1 MIGESVMDD
10 VATFERRQAFL
21 EKNHLYHEGDIT
33 HFGQKLIDCQVRS
46 CWKELKSKREATF
59 AERRKAVETFN
70 QMSKYKKEAL
80 PQLTKFGIA
89 FTALF
94 LNQAGALV
102 NVYLDGTVGI
112 SIGGVEMGQG
122 LFTKVAQIA
131 AKNLG
136 VRFEDVR
143 VLRRARRK
151 YRTRL
156 RRPPQQVQT
165 CTGTRLKMRVCRLWN
180 A

>member
-1 MIGESVMDD
+1 
-10 VATFERRQAFL
+10 
-21 EKNHLYHEGDIT
+21 
-33 HFGQKLIDCQVRS
+33 
-46 CWKELKSKREATF
+46 
-59 AERRKAVETFN
+59 
-70 QMSKYKKEAL
+70 MSKYKKRGFAAT
-80 PQLTKFGIA
+80 PAKFGIA

-136 VRFEDVR
+136 VRFEDVH
-143 VLRRARRK
+143 VLETSTEKIPELGHLGHEESPDLFKA
-151 YRTRL
+151 L
-156 RRPPQQVQT
+156 FDEIVQIAT
-165 CTGTRLKMRVCRLWN
+165 
-180 A
+180 AAD